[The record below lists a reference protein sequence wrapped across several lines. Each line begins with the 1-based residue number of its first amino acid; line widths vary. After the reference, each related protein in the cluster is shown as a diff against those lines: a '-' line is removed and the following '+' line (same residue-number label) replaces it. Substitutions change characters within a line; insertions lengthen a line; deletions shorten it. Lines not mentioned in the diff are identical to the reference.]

1 MNVLYVCP
9 DGGIPVLGNKGASA
23 HVRSLA
29 AAMQEL
35 GHSVTL
41 AARRWDEGNPEP
53 CVHRIERL
61 SEHPAEAAD
70 QLERLIVSERSDVVI
85 ERYSLQSGAGRAA
98 TRRCGIPLTLEVN
111 APVAKEAARHRGLD
125 DPFAELREHEAIRS
139 ADRIHV
145 VSPAL
150 MHYVRT
156 VAPDV
161 PAAWIPNGA
170 EVSWFREAP
179 LPPLPELPGR
189 VVIGFVGS
197 MKPWHGVGQLLDAF
211 TRVRRDTPEAALVL
225 VGSGP
230 GQAEVFERT
239 CRADLL
245 GHALC
250 AGHVP
255 HAEVPSLLARFEIA
269 VAPYLPL
276 EDFYFNPL
284 KVVEYLAAGKPVIY
298 SDQGDL
304 RALVGRG
311 GLGYEPGSVPQ
322 LAERLAQLLGDPAL
336 RERLARAA
344 AVRGARLDWKVI
356 AERVVRFAAG
366 APESEL
372 ADPLETVT
380 AISAG
385 ESDAAA
391 SAR

>member
-1 MNVLYVCP
+1 MNILYVCA

-41 AARRWDEGNPEP
+41 AARRWDDGNPAP
-53 CVHRIERL
+53 SVHRIERL
-61 SEHPAEAAD
+61 SEHPGEAAD

-85 ERYSLQSGAGRAA
+85 ERYSLQSGPARIA

-111 APVAKEAARHRGLD
+111 APLAQEATQHRGLD
-125 DPFAELREHEAIRS
+125 DPFAEQREHETIRA

-150 MHYVRT
+150 LRYVRSL
-156 VAPDV
+156 APDV

-170 EVSWFREAP
+170 EVSWFREAR
-179 LPPLPELPGR
+179 LPALPGLPGR
-189 VVIGFVGS
+189 IVVGFVGS
-197 MKPWHGVGQLLDAF
+197 MKPWHGVGQLLEAF
-211 TRVRRDTPEAALVL
+211 ARIHQDNPQAALVL

-230 GQAEVFERT
+230 GQAEVFERA
-239 CRADLL
+239 CRSDLL

-255 HAEVPSLLARFEIA
+255 HADVPSLLARFDIA
-269 VAPYLPL
+269 VAPYLPV
-276 EDFYFNPL
+276 EDFYFHPL

-304 RALVGRG
+304 RAIVGPG
-311 GLGYEPGSVPQ
+311 GLGYEPGSETQ

-336 RERLARAA
+336 RTRLASAA
-344 AVRGARLDWKVI
+344 ADRGARFDWAAI

-366 APESEL
+366 GPDAGLAES
-372 ADPLETVT
+372 LETVT
-380 AISAG
+380 PM
-385 ESDAAA
+385 AA
-391 SAR
+391 SARDLAADAL